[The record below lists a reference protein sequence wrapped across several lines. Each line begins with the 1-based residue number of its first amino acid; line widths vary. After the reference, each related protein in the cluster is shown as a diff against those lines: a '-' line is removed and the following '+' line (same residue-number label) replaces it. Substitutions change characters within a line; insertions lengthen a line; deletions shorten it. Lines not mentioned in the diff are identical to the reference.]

1 MSPEF
6 QSVLLN
12 WNIPPLTTLALL
24 VTALVYVRGWLLIGR
39 TRPEQFPEW
48 RLGCFLGGLFA
59 LFLAVASPLDTLD
72 DRLLAAHMA
81 QHFIFMSVAPPL
93 LLLGAPQVP
102 LLRGLPRPFVHSVLG
117 PLFRLHWLRKVGQFL
132 TSLKPAWLMMNLAY
146 LGWHVPKAY
155 ELALRS
161 EGWHNLEHACFFF
174 TSVFFWWPI
183 LRPWPTRR
191 RALRWMLIPYILT
204 ADIVNTGLS
213 AFLCF
218 AGRPIYPSYVL
229 QTNPLG
235 WSSVYDQ
242 AAAGA
247 FMWVFGSTV
256 FLIPAFW
263 ITLRLLSPN
272 RGRRGSPSPLPAGS
286 VNI

>member
-1 MSPEF
+1 MSPDL

-12 WNIPPLTTLALL
+12 WQIPPLTTLALL
-24 VTALVYVRGWLLIGR
+24 VTALIYVRGWLLIGR

-48 RLGCFLGGLFA
+48 RLSCFLGGLFS

-72 DRLLAAHMA
+72 DRLLSAHMI
-81 QHFIFMSVAPPL
+81 QHFVFMSVAPPL

-102 LLRGLPRPFVHSVLG
+102 LLRGLPRPFVRRVLG

-132 TSLKPAWLMMNLAY
+132 TSLKPAWLMMNIAY
-146 LGWHVPKAY
+146 LGWHLPKAY

-191 RALRWMLIPYILT
+191 RTLRWMLIPYILS

-218 AGRPIYPSYVL
+218 AGRPIYPSYTL

-235 WSSVYDQ
+235 WNAVYDQ

-272 RGRRGSPSPLPAGS
+272 RGRRRMAATPYPRG
-286 VNI
+286 I

>member
-1 MSPEF
+1 MSPEL

-12 WNIPPLTTLALL
+12 WDIPPLTTLALL
-24 VTALVYVRGWLLIGR
+24 LTALVYVRGWLLIGR

-48 RLGCFLGGLFA
+48 RLGSFLGGLLA
-59 LFLAVASPLDTLD
+59 LFLAVASPFDTLD
-72 DRLLAAHMA
+72 GRMLSAHMV
-81 QHFIFMSVAPPL
+81 QHFLFMSIAPPL
-93 LLLGAPQVP
+93 LLLGSPQVP
-102 LLRGLPRPFVHSVLG
+102 LLRGLPRWTIRRLIG
-117 PLFRLHWLRKVGQFL
+117 PLFRVHWLRKVGQFL
-132 TSLKPAWLMMNLAY
+132 TSLKPAWLAMNIAY
-146 LGWHVPKAY
+146 IGWHVPKAY

-161 EGWHNLEHACFFF
+161 ESWHNVEHACFFL
-174 TSVFFWWPI
+174 TSVLFWWPI

-191 RALRWMLIPYILT
+191 RALRWMLIPYILS
-204 ADIVNTGLS
+204 ADIVNTGIS

-218 AGRPIYPSYVL
+218 AGRPIYLSYVA

-235 WSSVYDQ
+235 LSPLNDQ

-263 ITLRLLSPN
+263 ITMRLLAPN
-272 RGRRGSPSPLPAGS
+272 RGRRRRAPSPYPQG
-286 VNI
+286 V